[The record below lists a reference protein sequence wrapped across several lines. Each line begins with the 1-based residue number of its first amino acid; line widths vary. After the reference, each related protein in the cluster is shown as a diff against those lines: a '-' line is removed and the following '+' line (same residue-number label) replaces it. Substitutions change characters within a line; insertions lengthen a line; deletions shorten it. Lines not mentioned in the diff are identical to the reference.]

1 VKFMRMKWKV
11 GSKWMVGVLLLLMAL
26 SATAEQARLVTVSQP
41 AKRKAKKAAKSAPAA
56 SRAQMEL
63 AQQMVRNAYALG
75 QGLGPRQRVALMT
88 RLLYTMRPDV
98 MAPEKKQWAE
108 ELFVLA
114 QQLPANGA
122 VEADSFRNAA
132 IATAA
137 ARLAVYD
144 ADRALELL
152 DSLSSPVQK
161 LGSQADA
168 RSMAARLV
176 FAGYMRNHGTLGA
189 QTLLAHGQKWSTQGG
204 FPYGASATALGKLR
218 PNEDAAEDFF
228 RQVLLIF
235 ERGQEGLY
243 GVSEFASLLHQAVAM
258 EAIFED
264 TAEEAGGSI
273 MGQLRTLTENEDVAL
288 TPEQK
293 ELVVEAL
300 NHVRVS
306 APKAYEE
313 ARKTSPGLFAVRVE
327 RVATVQVEAP
337 KVDLGLQVSF
347 RELAAAMR
355 AGRKPDELHQV
366 IARGLQLMNVM
377 YKAGACAECTS
388 PDAQSWAL
396 VSLAAFA
403 APMTIATQL
412 NSIEDPFWRAYFLA
426 IAGQQVG
433 QPTRVADPTARSVP
447 GKEVAEPE

>member
-1 VKFMRMKWKV
+1 MRMKWKV

-114 QQLPANGA
+114 QQLPTNGA

-176 FAGYMRNHGTLGA
+176 FAGYMRNHGALGA

-366 IARGLQLMNVM
+366 IARGLQLMNVK